1 MSLIVL
7 FLLLLPGLVAAQGL
21 TDVQYTLLHDDITI
35 THASEFQASVAAA
48 DYQPIADAYNLLA
61 TGPFWV
67 WRTSLTPKEIYE
79 ATADGGG
86 TWSWSTYK
94 AQTQQERD
102 AWRDMMAPNLLNPSL
117 KQTRDGWLAIFGGQG
132 ASQVQVNYLLALS
145 RRQARRGEAL
155 LATTTSGNGST
166 ATPATLTYEG
176 LITWID
182 VNHAVSGA
190 PLPGGPRP

>member
-79 ATADGGG
+79 ATAE
-86 TWSWSTYK
+86 
-94 AQTQQERD
+94 A
-102 AWRDMMAPNLLNPSL
+102 AAPG
-117 KQTRDGWLAIFGGQG
+117 R
-132 ASQVQVNYLLALS
+132 
-145 RRQARRGEAL
+145 
-155 LATTTSGNGST
+155 
-166 ATPATLTYEG
+166 
-176 LITWID
+176 
-182 VNHAVSGA
+182 GA
-190 PLPGGPRP
+190 PIRRRPSRNATHGAI